1 MNCWKPVLPSMTQ
14 HRCGRIITIISDA
27 GRVCEPHLAAYSGAK
42 AGAAGFMRAI
52 AKAVG
57 RYEITANC
65 VALSTIRT
73 PGVASMIDEDALG
86 KILKSYVIRRLGEP
100 RSEERRVGKECVSTC
115 RSRWSPYH

>member
-1 MNCWKPVLPSMTQ
+1 
-14 HRCGRIITIISDA
+14 
-27 GRVCEPHLAAYSGAK
+27 
-42 AGAAGFMRAI
+42 MRAI

-100 RSEERRVGKECVSTC
+100 SDAAGLILFLASGAAAWITGQTYPVNGGYRSAERRVGKECVSTC

>member
-1 MNCWKPVLPSMTQ
+1 MNCCKAVLPSMTQ
-14 HRCGRIITIISDA
+14 HRGGRIITIISDA
-27 GRVCEPHLAAYSGAK
+27 GRVGEPHLAAYSGAK

-73 PGVASMIDEDALG
+73 PGAASMIDEASLG
-86 KILKSYVIRRLGEP
+86 QTPKNQ
-100 RSEERRVGKECVSTC
+100 EERRFGKK
-115 RSRWSPYH
+115 

>member
-1 MNCWKPVLPSMTQ
+1 M
-14 HRCGRIITIISDA
+14 RISDWSSD
-27 GRVCEPHLAAYSGAK
+27 VCSSDL
-42 AGAAGFMRAI
+42 GAAGFMRAI

-86 KILKSYVIRRLGEP
+86 KILKSYVIRRLGETSDAAGLILFLASGAAAWITGQTYP
-100 RSEERRVGKECVSTC
+100 GSEERRVGKEGVRTC
-115 RSRWSPYH
+115 RSGWSR

>member
-1 MNCWKPVLPSMTQ
+1 
-14 HRCGRIITIISDA
+14 
-27 GRVCEPHLAAYSGAK
+27 
-42 AGAAGFMRAI
+42 MRAI

-100 RSEERRVGKECVSTC
+100 SDAAGLILFLASGAAAWITGQTYPLNGRSAERRVGKECVSTC